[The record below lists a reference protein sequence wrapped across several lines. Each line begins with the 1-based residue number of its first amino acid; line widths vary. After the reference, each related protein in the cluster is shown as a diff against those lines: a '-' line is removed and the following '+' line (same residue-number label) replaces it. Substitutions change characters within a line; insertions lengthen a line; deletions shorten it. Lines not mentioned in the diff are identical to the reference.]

1 MTRTIRTVA
10 FFLTA
15 TLLLGSLAVRAQSQ
29 GCVERLVGPAVDG
42 AALGT
47 MRAMAPQL
55 APAAPGPARGRGM
68 VTVPQMPS
76 MGTECIA
83 VMPPV
88 RDVLRGEPAAA
99 GGLLRDMPPGRQ
111 R

>member
-1 MTRTIRTVA
+1 MIRTVA
-10 FFLTA
+10 FVLTA

-29 GCVERLVGPAVDG
+29 GCVERPVGPAVDG

-47 MRAMAPQL
+47 MPQL
-55 APAAPGPARGRGM
+55 APGAPGPARGRGM
-68 VTVPQMPS
+68 VAMPQMPS

-99 GGLLRDMPPGRQ
+99 GGLLRDTTPGRQ